1 MDHTSNPEHCPFC
14 AIAAGSVQAREILR
28 TDFVLAFLP
37 DVPAVLGHTLVV
49 PTAHLPNIWAVGEE
63 QASELARITCRVAAA
78 VAEATNAEGLN
89 IIQSNGAAAGQT
101 VFHLHVH
108 VVPRN
113 DGDRMPRL
121 WPEDAKWQPAQ
132 LDSITERLRL
142 AIEHH
147 G

>member
-1 MDHTSNPEHCPFC
+1 MR
-14 AIAAGSVQAREILR
+14 AREIFR
-28 TDFVLAFLP
+28 TDSVLVFQP

-63 QASELARITCRVAAA
+63 LACELASITRRVAAA

-108 VVPRN
+108 VVPRS

-121 WPEDAKWQPAQ
+121 WPEDAEWQPAQ
-132 LDSITERLRL
+132 LDSITDRLRL

-147 G
+147 R